1 MCLDWAKILNR
12 IYRSMCLF
20 LITLTRSC
28 WPGLRT
34 DEQRHA
40 DEHRAE
46 RSLRARHPSS
56 TWLPNGFHLCHLRC
70 VLLLPV
76 RCFQGPT
83 GPEIFRLTCAVV
95 GPICFLDLVCTHKT
109 TVWIKVHTRRL
120 CDAHYADGSLC
131 TALIRA
137 RACICAVLCAALI
150 TMCFSALNVTWSI
163 IMHFG
168 LEQVRE
174 TSLPPGSVRQNS
186 SPSVAMR

>member
-1 MCLDWAKILNR
+1 MSSVMQMNIVLNEA
-12 IYRSMCLF
+12 SGPG
-20 LITLTRSC
+20 TLPARGCPTVSIFVISGAFFCFPFVVFR
-28 WPGLRT
+28 GLP
-34 DEQRHA
+34 A
-40 DEHRAE
+40 
-46 RSLRARHPSS
+46 PKSS
-56 TWLPNGFHLCHLRC
+56 VSR
-70 VLLLPV
+70 VL
-76 RCFQGPT
+76 T
-83 GPEIFRLTCAVV
+83 AVV